1 MLSLRKAWRRWWATV
16 GADVHAGGDLVVVQS
31 LGDEAGDDLL
41 GIGQALPP
49 GDRPGRRRAPVAAA
63 DAEPAQSP
71 PDAGLVAVGAN
82 LAASAECLLQ
92 VVDRLILA
100 ALLPSRTPRSSEARP

>member
-1 MLSLRKAWRRWWATV
+1 MGDGVR
-16 GADVHAGGDLVVVQS
+16 ADVHAGGDLFVVQS

-49 GDRPGRRRAPVAAA
+49 GDGPGRRRAPVAAA
-63 DAEPAQSP
+63 DAEPTQSP

-100 ALLPSRTPRSSEARP
+100 VLLPSRTPRSSEARP